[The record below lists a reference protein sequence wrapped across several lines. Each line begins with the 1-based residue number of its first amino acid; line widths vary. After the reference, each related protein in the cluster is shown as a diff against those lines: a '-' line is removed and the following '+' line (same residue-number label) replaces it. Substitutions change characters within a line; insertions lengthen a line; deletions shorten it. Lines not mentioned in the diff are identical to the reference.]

1 MASDDLQGFHVRSGE
16 ERGHGEE
23 KEGQEPA
30 SLQTHQE
37 TLTQGLQTTH
47 STIPYSIRALRP

>member
-16 ERGHGEE
+16 E
-23 KEGQEPA
+23 KEGQEPV

-37 TLTQGLQTTH
+37 TLTRGLQTTR